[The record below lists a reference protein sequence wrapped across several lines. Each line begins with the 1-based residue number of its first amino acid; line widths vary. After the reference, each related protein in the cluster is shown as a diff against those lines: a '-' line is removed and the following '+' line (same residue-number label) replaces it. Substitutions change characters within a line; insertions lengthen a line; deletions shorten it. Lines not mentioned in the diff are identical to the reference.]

1 MDEWLW
7 VLLNVGDIDLPKQAQ
22 QNQRK
27 EHNRNTKQKGGQLLP
42 HGLPRRG
49 IFTMRYQNYNKF
61 SQLLSQT
68 CRSSCSTLVIP
79 KTISSALTQ
88 RPSNV
93 RHLFCH
99 LYSNKLVTPTET
111 KTIL

>member
-42 HGLPRRG
+42 HGPPRRG
-49 IFTMRYQNYNKF
+49 IFTVRNIKTTINSLNF
-61 SQLLSQT
+61 SLKP
-68 CRSSCSTLVIP
+68 VDHHVAP
-79 KTISSALTQ
+79 W
-88 RPSNV
+88 
-93 RHLFCH
+93 
-99 LYSNKLVTPTET
+99 
-111 KTIL
+111 